1 MVTCPHQV
9 VAGQTLLQSSP
20 SVPQEPLWAGGGEDL
35 TLCGLGGVR
44 SHLCGLGGGEWGLSW
59 GTPGEGLEE
68 VAQEEL

>member
-1 MVTCPHQV
+1 MGWVEERI
-9 VAGQTLLQSSP
+9 S
-20 SVPQEPLWAGGGEDL
+20 PLWAGWGRDL
-35 TLCGLGGVR
+35 TSVGWVEER